1 MKLTTITTREERTKK
16 RGTRKIRADD
26 GGREPTGE
34 RKRTSTE
41 TGRMRTETG
50 RTRAEQRSWGRV
62 EGPAEAKGEDE
73 GGQERTDS
81 WKGDGRGYE
90 R

>member
-1 MKLTTITTREERTKK
+1 MKLTTMTTREERTKK

-41 TGRMRTETG
+41 TGRMR
-50 RTRAEQRSWGRV
+50 AEQRGWGRV